1 MKDSREIRLPKIPRG
16 TTGFYQVPGEP
27 LKQIKGKYRWY
38 DFITPLLGIKWGAEI
53 TLIGYAVVERRDS
66 DGIMLA
72 AAIVTLFLFLEWC
85 QMAWCEF
92 KRRAQ

>member
-1 MKDSREIRLPKIPRG
+1 MKDSREIRTPRMPKEP
-16 TTGFYQVPGEP
+16 TGFYKVSDEP
-27 LKQIKGKYRWY
+27 FGFTKRKYRWY

-66 DGIMLA
+66 DGIILA

>member
-1 MKDSREIRLPKIPRG
+1 MRKETKLAARVLEQRKPKHN
-16 TTGFYQVPGEP
+16 
-27 LKQIKGKYRWY
+27 WY

-53 TLIGYAVVERRDS
+53 TLIGYTWIERADS
-66 DGIMLA
+66 DGLRA
-72 AAIVTLFLFLEWC
+72 AAITVTVFLFLEWC